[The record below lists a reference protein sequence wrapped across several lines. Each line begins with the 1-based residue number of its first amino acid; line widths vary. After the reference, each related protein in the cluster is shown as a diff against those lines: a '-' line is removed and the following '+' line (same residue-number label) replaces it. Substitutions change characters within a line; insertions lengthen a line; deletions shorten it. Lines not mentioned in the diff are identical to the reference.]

1 MPICTA
7 IIAAALLSGP
17 VGTPADQHS
26 AADASPGKKIASFAM
41 QNADQPDL
49 IASKAMEQ
57 LLRDK
62 NEKIGPLVAAGT
74 QEPAAQAAQGPTGQT
89 GPNGQVA
96 PQTAP
101 VAQAAQA
108 GPEVQ
113 TGQIGQGA
121 DGQGPQGPIVQNA
134 GQEPQDIFL
143 HPQANSPMVRKLSG
157 QDLVQQMPGQQMRE
171 TGSGQWSS
179 DDED

>member
-7 IIAAALLSGP
+7 LVAAALLAGP

-26 AADASPGKKIASFAM
+26 ATDASPGKKIASFAM
-41 QNADQPDL
+41 QNADQPEL
-49 IASKAMEQ
+49 IAGKAVEH
-57 LLRDK
+57 LLKDK

-74 QEPAAQAAQGPTGQT
+74 QEPAAQPAQGFTGQT
-89 GPNGQVA
+89 APNGQVA
-96 PQTAP
+96 PQAAP
-101 VAQAAQA
+101 AAQTAQA
-108 GPEVQ
+108 GPAVQ
-113 TGQIGQGA
+113 SGQIGQG
-121 DGQGPQGPIVQNA
+121 PIVQS
-134 GQEPQDIFL
+134 GDREPQDIFL
-143 HPQANSPMVRKLSG
+143 HPQTDSPVVRRLSG

>member
-57 LLRDK
+57 LLKDK

-74 QEPAAQAAQGPTGQT
+74 QEPAAQAAQTAQGPAGQT

-101 VAQAAQA
+101 VAQTAQA

-113 TGQIGQGA
+113 TGQF
-121 DGQGPQGPIVQNA
+121 GQGPQGPVVQGG

-157 QDLVQQMPGQQMRE
+157 QDLVKQMPGQQMRE